1 MTTMGVPR
9 FGELIR
15 RKYAKCWFQEG
26 KASVLTST
34 PGVLDLS
41 VDGTSKKRE
50 IDTLFV
56 DGNGLLHPAMQFTFA
71 YGSFEDTKRQEE
83 NMNKSEEQLIIDGTR
98 YFMNAIES
106 LCLEFAPKR
115 LVLAIDGSAPIAK
128 MIQQRQRRFGA
139 KINVSNDP
147 ALSQAWE
154 TTLRRSIRNTLQEEG
169 SFVSVTIE
177 FDGGRKDFGEGLIN
191 ARLELLQAGTPQE
204 KIFRALIDNLV
215 KGLGQ
220 TEKLRWYNVL
230 SPETPLGFQFEGKWW
245 YSVAMCASAL
255 AWKEIWKQNTYVSMF
270 GMETEPELSINRN
283 NKYIYG
289 TGKIVTSEES
299 PVYRYVEEFRR
310 FRVNNSDFF
319 VKFSSK
325 IAHYCESIG
334 EYLSESSHVYRETLL
349 MTGIGTNLERTDG
362 KRIEWLMNVR
372 AKLVQR
378 LERELAS
385 KTVAQRSGSEVVDY
399 PEYEGGFRGAEG
411 LIHTSK
417 FDSNSLTPGTEI
429 MNIIDRNITKRF
441 RNGRMDLSNGE
452 SVEVV
457 YSGHRTP
464 GEGEHKLENLID
476 RETRDM
482 NGKVSL
488 VYGLDADLFMLSLVR
503 DYPICMVR
511 ENSMRVEKFFG
522 KVPEKKSP
530 KVASCHVVDI
540 DRLKKQLMDVDETGR
555 MIHPLDFT
563 FVCFLFGNDFLR
575 NVPGFIFDSRMQ
587 VVFDNKQT
595 KNDEEV
601 NPVLFDFVFD
611 VYWQVRKEKRLRN
624 DQPLFITPSADILK
638 IRWFYVY
645 EYLDAMALAEKN
657 ILGGLIRRMQ
667 SEEEKEKL
675 MTEKVDDY
683 VPVSLRYGLLKRSIV
698 ERQVIK
704 GGVIDQKAE
713 WIRGV
718 DAFDMATFERLWTAH
733 ITANIPG
740 FDEDGAARGLSK
752 SKDDVLQ
759 QICQRYMEGMEWA
772 MKYYTNR
779 HSFVDKS
786 GIRKSNLDTRW
797 YYPYYHA
804 PMLSQLRTELWR
816 QMMKDCR
823 RLFILSEDTQPY
835 DAQLTILFAALRNKE
850 ITPQVKA
857 QVLKYEKDI
866 LDLLPTDYFLKP
878 MNRPPLTE
886 PVTEQIKNYL
896 REHRLTLE
904 RKMDKN
910 KIPSEQQ
917 YAYVVKRFRSDP
929 FKFEYVGENVF
940 SERWV
945 APSAIYGNKETSL
958 LIAPSSTNFKVQLLA
973 VLPQQSHKLFPDGV
987 QPSDPRISWMYPKGI
1002 PVDFTFRDRIHAS
1015 ILMIPPPNVVA
1026 LEEHM
1031 KTVRVE
1037 EAMEQVREGMF
1048 PRDIVSPS
1056 INPLALKKMTYW
1068 DSIRNV
1074 LQDVIYDLQ
1083 LPSKTVAVDVLGGVG
1098 ISTLALMEAFDKV
1111 YSYEP
1116 VRENFSDLLKNVE
1129 QHPRTKDMNLIAKNE
1144 YFNFS
1149 DYRDADFVL
1158 IDLPYEMRS
1167 RDRSDNSIRIQTN
1180 KADREGTP
1188 IESLI
1193 EDLIRQL
1200 KYDGTKDRLV
1210 IMVKLPQYKRL
1221 KRIVSDLRVR
1231 TKFIKDTFRDT
1242 QTTYAL
1248 ITAESQARKTPR
1260 EETYGGFNYY
1270 QSDPYGAAV
1279 EASGP
1284 YRDRDEMRD
1293 TRFRE
1298 RDESPSRDMS
1308 PPRRSLRDRDEMRDT
1323 RFRERDESPSRDMS
1337 PIPRR
1342 AGRGI

>member
-1 MTTMGVPR
+1 MGVPR

-15 RKYAKCWFQEG
+15 RKYSKCWFQEG
-26 KASVLTST
+26 KANVLTST
-34 PGVLDLS
+34 PGLLDLS
-41 VDGTSKKRE
+41 VDGTLKKKE
-50 IDTLFV
+50 VDTLFV

-83 NMNKSEEQLIIDGTR
+83 NMNKTEEQLIVDGTR

-106 LCLEFAPKR
+106 LCLEFAPQR

-139 KINVSNDP
+139 KMNASNDTS
-147 ALSQAWE
+147 LNQAWE

-191 ARLELLQAGTPQE
+191 ARLELLQPGTPQD
-204 KIFRALIDNLV
+204 KIFRALNDNLV

-220 TEKLRWYNVL
+220 GEKVRWYNVL

-245 YSVAMCASAL
+245 YSVAMCATAL
-255 AWKEIWKQNTYVSMF
+255 AWRDVWKQNTYVSMF
-270 GMETEPELSINRN
+270 SMDTEPEIGINRN

-289 TGKIVTSEES
+289 TGKIVTPEES
-299 PVYRYVEEFRR
+299 PVYRLVEEFRR
-310 FRVNNSDFF
+310 FRANNSDFF

-325 IAHYCESIG
+325 IAHYCEKIG
-334 EYLSESSHVYRETLL
+334 EHISETSHVYRETLL
-349 MTGIGTNLERTDG
+349 MTGIGTNLERVDG

-378 LERELAS
+378 LEREMADRNVS
-385 KTVAQRSGSEVVDY
+385 RKISSEEVDY
-399 PEYEGGFRGAEG
+399 PEYEGGFRGVEG
-411 LIHTSK
+411 LLHIST

-429 MNIIDRNITKRF
+429 MNLIDKNIAKRF
-441 RNGRMDLSNGE
+441 KDGKMHLSNG
-452 SVEVV
+452 SVVEVL
-457 YSGHRTP
+457 YSSHRVP

-482 NGKVSL
+482 TGKVSL

-522 KVPEKKSP
+522 KVPEKRSP
-530 KVASCHVVDI
+530 RVASCHVVDI
-540 DRLKKQLMDVDETGR
+540 DRLKKQLMNVEETGR
-555 MIHPLDFT
+555 LIHPLDFT

-595 KNDEEV
+595 KNDEEI

-611 VYWQVRKEKRLRN
+611 VYWKVREGKNLRN
-624 DQPLFITPSADILK
+624 DQPLFIIQATDIIK
-638 IRWFYVY
+638 IRWFNVY
-645 EYLDAMALAEKN
+645 EYLEALALAEKN

-667 SEEEKEKL
+667 LEEEKEKL
-675 MTEKVDDY
+675 MTERVEDY
-683 VPVSLRYGLLKRSIV
+683 VPVSLRYGLLKKSIV
-698 ERQVIK
+698 ERQIIK
-704 GGVIDQKAE
+704 GGVIDQKAV
-713 WIRGV
+713 WIRGI
-718 DAFDMATFERLWTAH
+718 DAFDIGVFEKLWMAH

-740 FDEDGAARGLSK
+740 YDEDGVAMGLTK
-752 SKDDVLQ
+752 SKEDVLQ

-779 HSFVDKS
+779 HSFLDKS

-804 PMLSQLRTELWR
+804 PMVSQLKTELWG
-816 QMMKDCR
+816 QIMNDCR
-823 RLFILSEDTQPY
+823 RLFILYEESQPFEE
-835 DAQLTILFAALRNKE
+835 QLMVLFAALRGKE
-850 ITPQVKA
+850 ITLEIKST
-857 QVLKYEKDI
+857 VLKLEKDI
-866 LDLLPTDYFLKP
+866 LDLLPTGYFTKP
-878 MNRPPLTE
+878 LNRPVLTE
-886 PVTEQIKNYL
+886 VIKDQIKNHL
-896 REHRLTLE
+896 KEHRSALE
-904 RKMDKN
+904 SRTDKN
-910 KIPSEQQ
+910 KIPAVQQ
-917 YAYVVKRFRSDP
+917 YAYTTKRFRSDP

-940 SERWV
+940 SSRWT
-945 APSAIYGNKETSL
+945 PPTAIHGSKETSL

-973 VLPQQSHKLFPDGV
+973 VLPQQSHRLFPDGI

-1002 PVDFTFRDRIHAS
+1002 PIDFTFRDRVHAS
-1015 ILMIPPPNVVA
+1015 ILMIPPPNIMA
-1026 LEEHM
+1026 LEEHI
-1031 KTVRVE
+1031 KVVRLE

-1048 PRDIVSPS
+1048 PRDVMSPS

-1083 LPSKTVAVDVLGGVG
+1083 LTPKTVAVDVLGGVG
-1098 ISTLALMEAFDKV
+1098 ISTMALTEAFDKV
-1111 YSYEP
+1111 YSFESN
-1116 VRENFSDLLKNVE
+1116 RENFSDLLKNVE
-1129 QHPRTKDMNLIAKNE
+1129 QYSRTKDMNLITKNG
-1144 YFNFS
+1144 YFDFS

-1200 KYDGTKDRLV
+1200 KYDGTKDRLT
-1210 IMVKLPQYKRL
+1210 ILIKLPQYKRL
-1221 KRIVSDLRVR
+1221 KRIVSDLKVR

-1242 QTTYAL
+1242 QMTYVL
-1248 ITAESQARKTPR
+1248 ITVESQARKPHR
-1260 EETYGGFNYY
+1260 EEPYGGFDYY
-1270 QSDPYGAAV
+1270 QSDPYG
-1279 EASGP
+1279 S
-1284 YRDRDEMRD
+1284 
-1293 TRFRE
+1293 
-1298 RDESPSRDMS
+1298 SRDLSPRREYS
-1308 PPRRSLRDRDEMRDT
+1308 PPRSTYELRDRDRDL
-1323 RFRERDESPSRDMS
+1323 S
-1337 PIPRR
+1337 PRR
-1342 AGRGI
+1342 EYSPPRGAYELRDRDRDLSPRREYSPPRGAYELRDRDRDH